1 MFGFWSDEARKN
13 KAWKNIQ
20 GHSFRVSGNLWLITF
35 SVATSLADRCLGR
48 LAIRLRLRL
57 RIGIEA
63 VASRTGN
70 HDKGVS

>member
-1 MFGFWSDEARKN
+1 MFGFWSDEAREN
-13 KAWKNIQ
+13 KAWKNIR
-20 GHSFRVSGNLWLITF
+20 GHSSRVSGNLWLNTF
-35 SVATSLADRCLGR
+35 PVATSLADRCLGC
-48 LAIRLRLRL
+48 LAIRLRL